1 MARFEIRYGLS
12 GGYNDIQTEIIEVDN
27 LEQAQRDAFD
37 AACEMFE
44 DYNVFGN
51 QNPDYDYDSEDY
63 QNDYNEERESWIECS
78 ARPLD

>member
-1 MARFEIRYGLS
+1 MARFEIRYGLG
-12 GGYNDIQTEIIEVDN
+12 GGYNVIQTEIVEVDN
-27 LEQAQRDAFD
+27 LEQAECDAFD

-44 DYNVFGN
+44 SYDVFGE

-63 QNDYNEERESWIECS
+63 AEEYNEERERWISYS